1 MRQHEQAAASK
12 LIELNAIARFNHRVL
27 IKVQYGD
34 LAVVLLN
41 LQPIKPEPIVLAV
54 GKPTPGFGLA
64 VTKHRALNGGGADV
78 AHRGELLGDP
88 DACSGGEC

>member
-1 MRQHEQAAASK
+1 M
-12 LIELNAIARFNHRVL
+12 
-27 IKVQYGD
+27 
-34 LAVVLLN
+34 
-41 LQPIKPEPIVLAV
+41 LAV

-88 DACSGGEC
+88 DTCSGREC